1 MPAMKYLLSLLL
13 TLSVI
18 SAHGQFNGRNNP
30 VYGPDC
36 YENLTGGNAVTVRLI
51 GTNLL
56 WINTDT
62 VKFSKLASTY
72 WKGRPVSVL
81 WTDSLGYVYASPID
95 SLPGGTGGG
104 ITSLNGQTGAT
115 QLFATAT
122 TGTALNINS
131 AGNTHTFAIPDAAG
145 VGVTAGTINNTAYNN
160 FDTAYGRSL
169 TSASYSAGTLTMN
182 QQSGGTVTATINDA
196 TTAVKGIA
204 SFNNS
209 MFSVATGAVSLANT
223 TVTPGSYTNA
233 NITVDAQGRITS
245 ASNGTGGAGATLT
258 ISPPLTG
265 TSYDGSAPVSI
276 GIQDASTAQK
286 GAVQMSSTF
295 FSVASGIAS
304 IKTGG
309 IDVSTSII
317 TGILPGANGGT
328 GNGFFAVSGPSGTL
342 KTMTFPNAPATV
354 LTDNAAVTV
363 AQGGTGRASSTAYA
377 LIAGGTTSTGAQ
389 QSLSTGVAG
398 QVLLSGGPS
407 ALPSFVSLGG
417 VNTTST
423 SGNAVNV
430 ATTETQIGG
439 DITIT
444 PSSATAKL
452 QITAYVSMVKDGGTT
467 VRTGAFRIKN
477 ATGTPT
483 QVGKD
488 INTTSAGVAANPF
501 GATLSVVD
509 APGSASTQTY
519 RFYGT
524 MTGAACSTSTYYFY
538 VEELTPAG
546 QTGSTGATGAVG
558 PSNGLAI
565 NQQTGTTYTLQASDT
580 GKIIECTSNSA
591 VTITL
596 PSGLGN
602 RFWCIIKQLGSAQV
616 TITGSGTTIH
626 NRQSFTKTAGQ
637 YASFVVTPE
646 TTANTYTTQGDM
658 QSFDWWFL
666 LACSPLLFK
675 KWRRKHA

>member
-1 MPAMKYLLSLLL
+1 MKYLLSFLLSFVVL
-13 TLSVI
+13 

-30 VYGPDC
+30 IYGPDC
-36 YENLTGGNAVTVRLI
+36 YENLTTGNAITVRII
-51 GTNLL
+51 GTNKL
-56 WINTDT
+56 WVNTDT
-62 VKFSKLASTY
+62 VNFSKLASPY
-72 WKGRPVSVL
+72 WKGRPYSIV
-81 WTDSLGYVYASPID
+81 WTDSAGYVYASPID
-95 SLPGGTGGG
+95 SIPGMSGGG
-104 ITSLNGQTGAT
+104 ITSLNGLTGTSQT
-115 QLFATAT
+115 FSVAT
-122 TGTALNINS
+122 TGTAFNINS
-131 AGNTHTFAIPDAAG
+131 SGTVHTFAIPDAGG
-145 VGVTAGTINNTAYNN
+145 VGVTGGTISNTKYSN
-160 FDTAYGRSL
+160 FTTGYDRSI
-169 TSASYSAGTLTMN
+169 TSAGFSSGGMTLN
-182 QQSGGTVTATINDA
+182 QQNGGTVTATINDA

-204 SFNNS
+204 SFNSS
-209 MFSVATGAVSLANT
+209 MFSVASGVVSLANT
-223 TVTPGSYTNA
+223 TVTPGAYTNA
-233 NITVDAQGRITS
+233 NITVDAQGRITN

-258 ISPPLTG
+258 ISAPLTG
-265 TSYDGSAPVSI
+265 TAYDGSAPVSI

-286 GAVQMSSTF
+286 GAVQMSNTF

-363 AQGGTGRASSTAYA
+363 PQGGTGRASSTAYA

-389 QSLSTGVAG
+389 QSLSTGTAG
-398 QVLLSGGPS
+398 QVLLSGGAS

-417 VNTTST
+417 VNTTNT

-444 PSSATAKL
+444 PSSSTAKL

-488 INTTSAGVAANPF
+488 IVTTSAGVAANPF
-501 GATLSVVD
+501 GAALSVVD

-524 MTGAACSTSTYYFY
+524 MSGAACSTSSYYFY

-546 QTGSTGATGAVG
+546 QTGATGATGAVG

-616 TITGSGTTIH
+616 TLTGSGTTIH

-637 YASFVVTPE
+637 YSSFVITPE

-666 LACSPLLFK
+666 LACSSLLFK
-675 KWRRKHA
+675 KRRGINA